1 MNTQGPPTTKVSQDR
16 IKKAFGDLKPAD
28 FKKKKKNFA
37 VAAQSPTTSADDKDT
52 QISDFKKMRF
62 KAQAPATFI

>member
-1 MNTQGPPTTKVSQDR
+1 MNTQGPLTTKVSQDR

-52 QISDFKKMRF
+52 
-62 KAQAPATFI
+62 